1 MSSYQQADIM
11 ETNETRA
18 RRSRRAQQSP
28 EQRAAVNAIRRAQLS
43 TEQRASQN
51 MHRQAARAQE
61 SPDQRAARLLREREK
76 RRERETPE
84 ERAARLLRERE
95 RRRARETPEERARRE
110 QRTRQA
116 QERARLLEERRLHI
130 QIRMRPAMHCNM
142 DSLVL
147 LEQVYTYFN
156 VGACTYDCDYC
167 GSLGFK
173 GENRSASANS
183 RHHGIL
189 CCNKG
194 KIMLDDIPPLPLTLH
209 DLFNSTSNALS
220 RHFRKKIRLFNAGMA
235 MASLQA
241 NDRTVTRG
249 APGCFKIVGQ
259 LYRRIG
265 SLLPDEESTAKCLQ
279 VYFLDPEYQANLRA
293 TRYLSN
299 ERRASAS
306 PDENDVRVFQMLHTS
321 LTAEAHNTYI
331 TSFLSVVEW
340 IRATN
345 QNPEEVH
352 IQLHETEKPSGGQH
366 PGRYHLPSAP
376 EISILLPSREQMA
389 TSRSSIVCSV
399 RPQVNDNGTESLQII
414 RDHHRSIWPLL
425 YLVLFPYGTDGW
437 DEQIKSNNS
446 IHQ

>member
-1 MSSYQQADIM
+1 M
-11 ETNETRA
+11 ETNEA
-18 RRSRRAQQSP
+18 EAQRSRRAQQSP
-28 EQRAAVNAIRRAQLS
+28 EQRASVNAIRRARRPQLS

-61 SPDQRAARLLREREK
+61 SPDQRAARLLRERE
-76 RRERETPE
+76 
-84 ERAARLLRERE
+84 

-110 QRTRQA
+110 QRVTHA
-116 QERARLLEERRLHI
+116 QERARLLEERRLHAQI
-130 QIRMRPAMHCNM
+130 RTEQRARQAQERARLLDERRLHAQIITEQRARQAQERARLRLHTQIRMRPAMHCNM

-147 LEQVYTYFN
+147 LEQVHTYFN
-156 VGACTYDCDYC
+156 VGACTYGCDYC

-194 KIMLDDIPPLPLTLH
+194 KIMLDDIPPLRQTLH
-209 DLFNSTSNALS
+209 DLFNSTTNALS

-265 SLLPDEESTAKCLQ
+265 SLLPDEESNAKCLQ

-352 IQLHETEKPSGGQH
+352 IQLHETESHQ
-366 PGRYHLPSAP
+366 
-376 EISILLPSREQMA
+376 EVSIQAGTICQLLP
-389 TSRSSIVCSV
+389 RSLFYCLLLLESKWP
-399 RPQVNDNGTESLQII
+399 PQG
-414 RDHHRSIWPLL
+414 
-425 YLVLFPYGTDGW
+425 
-437 DEQIKSNNS
+437 
-446 IHQ
+446 HQ